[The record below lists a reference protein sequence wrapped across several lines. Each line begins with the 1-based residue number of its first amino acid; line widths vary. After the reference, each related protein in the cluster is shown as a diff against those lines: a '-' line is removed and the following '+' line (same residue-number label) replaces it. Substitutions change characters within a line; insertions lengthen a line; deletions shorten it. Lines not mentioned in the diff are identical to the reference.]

1 MKLFLALVLSLFSF
15 SSFAAEEVT
24 TSHGLSMHGDMK
36 YKENFKHFDY
46 VNPDA
51 PKGGILREHVVGS
64 YDNLNAFIFKG
75 LPASDLDLV
84 YDTLLQSS
92 DDEPFSEYARL
103 AESIEHPED
112 NSYIRFNLNKAA
124 KFHDGTSVTPE
135 DVIWTFETLK
145 EKGLPFYR
153 SYYSGVKEAK
163 KTGEHQV
170 TFTFENPKNR
180 ELPLILGQ
188 LPVLPKHFW
197 EGKKFD
203 ATTLEKPLGSGP
215 YKIVTVEPGK
225 SIVYER
231 VKDYWG
237 ADIPVNKGRYNF
249 DIVRVDYYRDATV
262 AVEALLA
269 NEYDYRVENIAK
281 TWATTYKDAQAV
293 KDGDIKIEKLE
304 HERPAGM
311 QAFVMNLRHPLFQD
325 IAVRKAI
332 NLAFDFEWSN
342 KQFAYGAYT
351 RTDSFFENS
360 ELASTG
366 KPSKAERKLLE
377 PFKDQLPPELFE
389 EEFKLP
395 KTKGDGNNRKQ
406 LKEAIQLLE
415 DAGYELGEDGYRY
428 DPKTGKKLKFE
439 IIENQPTFE
448 RWIAPMIANLKKIGI
463 EASFRTI
470 DTAQYQNRILEHDYD
485 MTVQVFG
492 QSLSPGNEQV
502 EYWHSTKADQA
513 GSRNWAGIKD
523 PVVDAL
529 VDKIVHAESREDL
542 VTASRALDRVLL
554 WNYYVV
560 PQWHLNSFRVAY
572 WDKFGQPSKRA
583 PYNLN
588 ILDTWWAKK

>member
-529 VDKIVHAESREDL
+529 VDKIVHAESRDDL

>member
-1 MKLFLALVLSLFSF
+1 MKLFLALILSIFSF
-15 SSFAAEEVT
+15 SSFAEETAVT
-24 TSHGLSMHGDMK
+24 HGLSMHGDMK

-46 VNPDA
+46 ADSDA
-51 PKGGILREHVVGS
+51 PKGGTLREHVVGS
-64 YDNLNAFIFKG
+64 YDNLNGFIFKG
-75 LPASDLDLV
+75 LPASNLELI
-84 YDTLLQSS
+84 YDTLLQNS

-103 AESIEHPED
+103 AESVEHPDD

-124 KFHDGTSVTPE
+124 KFHDGAAVTPE

-153 SYYSGVKEAK
+153 SYYNGIKKVT
-163 KTGEHQV
+163 KTGDHQV
-170 TFTFENPKNR
+170 TFTFENSKNK

-215 YKIVTVEPGK
+215 YQISNVEAGK
-225 SIVYER
+225 SITYER

-237 ADIPVNKGRYNF
+237 ADIAVNKGRYNF
-249 DIVRVDYYRDATV
+249 DTVKVDYYRDATV

-293 KDGDIKIEKLE
+293 KDGDIKIEELE
-304 HERPAGM
+304 NDRPAGM
-311 QAFVMNLRHPLFQD
+311 QAFVMNLRRPLFQD

-332 NLAFDFEWSN
+332 NLAFDYEWSN

-360 ELASTG
+360 ELAATG
-366 KPSKAERKLLE
+366 KPSKAELVLLE
-377 PFKDQLPPELFE
+377 PFKDQLPADLFE
-389 EEFKLP
+389 ETFKLP

-406 LKEAIQLLE
+406 LKEAIELLE
-415 DAGYELGEDGYRY
+415 EAGYELGEDGYRR
-428 DPKTGKKLKFE
+428 DPKTGKKLSFE

-463 EASFRTI
+463 EASFRTV
-470 DTAQYQNRILEHDYD
+470 DTAQYQNRILAHDYD

-492 QSLSPGNEQV
+492 QSLSPGNEQI
-502 EYWHSTKADQA
+502 EYWHSAKADIS
-513 GSRNWAGIKD
+513 GSRNWAGIQD

-529 VDKIVHAESREDL
+529 VDTIVHAETREDL
-542 VTASRALDRVLL
+542 VTATRALDRVLL

-560 PQWHLNSFRVAY
+560 PQWHLNSFRVAH
-572 WDKFGQPSKRA
+572 WDKFGAPSKRA

-588 ILDTWWAKK
+588 ILDTWWVKK

>member
-1 MKLFLALVLSLFSF
+1 MPDYIPKGTIENPENLSEWDVRINLKNTNYSEYSNYALLSPDSYQKCV
-15 SSFAAEEVT
+15 SI
-24 TSHGLSMHGDMK
+24 
-36 YKENFKHFDY
+36 YIDY
-46 VNPDA
+46 VN
-51 PKGGILREHVVGS
+51 
-64 YDNLNAFIFKG
+64 Y
-75 LPASDLDLV
+75 
-84 YDTLLQSS
+84 
-92 DDEPFSEYARL
+92 
-103 AESIEHPED
+103 
-112 NSYIRFNLNKAA
+112 
-124 KFHDGTSVTPE
+124 
-135 DVIWTFETLK
+135 
-145 EKGLPFYR
+145 
-153 SYYSGVKEAK
+153 
-163 KTGEHQV
+163 
-170 TFTFENPKNR
+170 
-180 ELPLILGQ
+180 
-188 LPVLPKHFW
+188 
-197 EGKKFD
+197 KKF
-203 ATTLEKPLGSGP
+203 PQMFP
-215 YKIVTVEPGK
+215 
-225 SIVYER
+225 
-231 VKDYWG
+231 
-237 ADIPVNKGRYNF
+237 
-249 DIVRVDYYRDATV
+249 
-262 AVEALLA
+262 
-269 NEYDYRVENIAK
+269 
-281 TWATTYKDAQAV
+281 
-293 KDGDIKIEKLE
+293 
-304 HERPAGM
+304 
-311 QAFVMNLRHPLFQD
+311 
-325 IAVRKAI
+325 
-332 NLAFDFEWSN
+332 
-342 KQFAYGAYT
+342 
-351 RTDSFFENS
+351 
-360 ELASTG
+360 
-366 KPSKAERKLLE
+366 
-377 PFKDQLPPELFE
+377 LFE

-529 VDKIVHAESREDL
+529 VDKIVHAESRDDL